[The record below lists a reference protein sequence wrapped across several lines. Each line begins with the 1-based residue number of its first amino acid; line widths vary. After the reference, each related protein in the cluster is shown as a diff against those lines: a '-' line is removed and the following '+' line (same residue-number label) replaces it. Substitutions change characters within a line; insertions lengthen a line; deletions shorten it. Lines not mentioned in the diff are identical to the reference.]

1 MDFRVMVLSLLI
13 WLTPLAAGA
22 MEQMD
27 KLNLLM
33 YQYPTQAMEQINQL
47 EKQLDKPGTPEIERL
62 RLSLLKCFNLL
73 QLGENEAALNLAQ
86 LGDAKAKQ
94 LKLDRARPYFLTCQA
109 DAYTNYNMLKLAL
122 PLLDSA
128 VLLAKRYQQPQ
139 ALVDALRLRG
149 QLDTDT
155 ENFTSAIEDLR
166 LALDIYPDIHTQ
178 INDWSWP
185 PQAYLYAAMSN
196 LLYASGDLQQA
207 VYYANLGLQSDEA
220 KGKVLQTLLIN
231 AAMVTLVNGDTQTSD
246 NLLKQA
252 KALQPEIAS
261 PLELA
266 FSYGIIASIDFKRG
280 RLDSA
285 EELIRLSLHTFE
297 AQRKLIATMR
307 AKRLLAQILFAKGK
321 DGAAMELIEQA
332 ISQGI
337 ELGQYSDLEEF
348 YAIVSQHYAAQAN
361 FKLAYAYSLK
371 RYQAK
376 EQADQ
381 TLNDARFIQFK
392 ARLNQQESL
401 QLVSQP
407 DAGNTLFAFKGFYL
421 ALIAATLVLLCVC
434 VWYLIYRKHR
444 HQAGNHGVQESGS
457 MTQELDA
464 MLSGAKRGNT
474 PLSLLLFNTSHV
486 RQVDLSPL
494 QSQMEQR
501 LREQDKLIRYSM
513 DELVIILPH
522 TSAVGAKRVMEQLV
536 DCIQPW
542 QAGFKVNLG
551 LATLQHFDTLASLIK
566 RANISHLG
574 QVKATESP
582 ASTPQAQ

>member
-109 DAYTNYNMLKLAL
+109 DAYTNYDMLKLAL

-128 VLLAKRYQQPQ
+128 VILAKRYQQPQ
-139 ALVDALRLRG
+139 ALVNALRLRG

-155 ENFTSAIEDLR
+155 DNFTSAIEDLR

-207 VYYANLGLQSDEA
+207 LYYANLGLQSDEA
-220 KGKVLQTLLIN
+220 KGKAQQALLIN
-231 AAMVTLVNGDTQTSD
+231 AAMVTLANGDTQASD

-297 AQRKLIATMR
+297 AQRKLIVTMR

-321 DGAAMELIEQA
+321 NDAAMELIEQA

-381 TLNDARFIQFK
+381 ALNDARFIQFK

-407 DAGNTLFAFKGFYL
+407 DTGNALFAFKGLYL

-444 HQAGNHGVQESGS
+444 HQAGNSGVQESGS

-582 ASTPQAQ
+582 ASSPQAQ